1 MFEPQSARRP
11 PRHASPPDRGF
22 DASMRAHD
30 PRARDDP
37 DAPRHPSA
45 QPHGTP
51 AIPANTDAHMT
62 YLCQRTIP
70 LRRTTQHGRNMK
82 AIIRLTDLCP
92 APLRPTATGAVSPH
106 PHSPSAFSA
115 LSPAF
120 SALAA
125 PPSPLHPAFSPSP
138 PTS

>member
-37 DAPRHPSA
+37 DAPQHPSA

-51 AIPANTDAHMT
+51 ALPANTDALMT
-62 YLCQRTIP
+62 YLCQLTIS
-70 LRRTTQHGRNMK
+70 LRITTQHGRNMK
-82 AIIRLTDLCP
+82 AIIRLTFVQLLSDLP
-92 APLRPTATGAVSPH
+92 RLELSPLTRTLRLPSPH
-106 PHSPSAFSA
+106 SRLPSPHSPRRLL
-115 LSPAF
+115 LST
-120 SALAA
+120 L
-125 PPSPLHPAFSPSP
+125 PSPRHRP
-138 PTS
+138 PP

>member
-11 PRHASPPDRGF
+11 PRHASPPNRGF
-22 DASMRAHD
+22 DACMRAHD

-51 AIPANTDAHMT
+51 AIPANTDALMT
-62 YLCQRTIP
+62 YLCQHTISSKTENNTARTKHESH
-70 LRRTTQHGRNMK
+70 Q
-82 AIIRLTDLCP
+82 TDLCP

>member
-51 AIPANTDAHMT
+51 AIPANTDALMT
-62 YLCQRTIP
+62 YLS
-70 LRRTTQHGRNMK
+70 
-82 AIIRLTDLCP
+82 
-92 APLRPTATGAVSPH
+92 VSPH